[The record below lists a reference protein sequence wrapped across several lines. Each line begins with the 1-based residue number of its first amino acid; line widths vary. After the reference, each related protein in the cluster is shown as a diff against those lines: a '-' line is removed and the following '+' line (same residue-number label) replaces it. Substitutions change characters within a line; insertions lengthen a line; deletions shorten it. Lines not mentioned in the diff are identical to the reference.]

1 MLDFGLFEIRTDI
14 FILILSVL
22 TVIVQLFLCAKIKKL
37 IIRLIPTIVLATVT
51 VVFTIL
57 IFVFDGWDSVGCLL
71 LALWTAFLLGA
82 SGVAWAVWWLL
93 TKMKKK

>member
-57 IFVFDGWDSVGCLL
+57 IFVFDGWDSVGFLL
-71 LALWTAFLLGA
+71 LAVWTAFLLGA
-82 SGVAWAVWWLL
+82 CGAAWALWWLL
-93 TKMKKK
+93 TKLKKK